1 MNPNDLYEKLRD
13 LNQKLN
19 GTALEFTELHEEMIR
34 LMEKNAELVIE
45 NQNLRERLK
54 TINHKDGDSDDGL
67 SSSRKNLE
75 KLYHEGFHVCNDYY
89 GKRREDGEECIFCTE
104 IIYGRR

>member
-45 NQNLRERLK
+45 K
-54 TINHKDGDSDDGL
+54 PK
-67 SSSRKNLE
+67 SS
-75 KLYHEGFHVCNDYY
+75 
-89 GKRREDGEECIFCTE
+89 
-104 IIYGRR
+104 